1 MKEVR
6 ERQVEM
12 AVVDVTVAVIYLK
25 HLNSSPVHHIKFLA
39 WKSNYLNP
47 IAISQMVVRKG
58 ALEFPFSWNEHI
70 GVVFT
75 ISACDVRYVLW

>member
-1 MKEVR
+1 MYLL
-6 ERQVEM
+6 EM

-25 HLNSSPVHHIKFLA
+25 HLNSSPVHHIRFLA
-39 WKSNYLNP
+39 WKFHWNP
-47 IAISQMVVRKG
+47 IAMSQMVVRKG

-75 ISACDVRYVLW
+75 ISACDVRYILR